1 MTAHMISER
10 SGRPGSPP
18 PPPPK
23 RIRLRRSQSS
33 SERTC
38 LAGPPGRP
46 RPRRGVSPHGPVPP
60 VSPSGGSPPL
70 PASPPPQGP
79 LLFAKRPR
87 TRLPHPIKMLI
98 AALYRYAKARKTV
111 ASRAGPP
118 MSPAMA
124 HPADPLTG
132 LPHDERIRS
141 RKLAG
146 GVATIIADATGL
158 TKAEGDTLE
167 QELRSAA
174 LAMPGVEEARIAITA
189 AQTART
195 LIAIGSGKGGVGKST
210 VTANLAIALARRGKK
225 VGLIDADVYGPSQPT
240 LLGSHDKPEADKEK
254 LLPVE
259 AHGIKFLSLGQ
270 LVSPGHALAWRG
282 PMATGAL
289 ANLVE
294 AEWGDSELLLVDLP
308 PGTGDVQLSLIQR
321 SRPAGAVI
329 VSTPQDLSLI
339 DARRAVDLFRKT
351 SVPVLGIIENM
362 ATYECPHCGE
372 ESHPFGSGGAEAAAT
387 EMGFPFLGRLPLSVR
402 IREASDAGTPPAAS
416 EGPEAEAFVA
426 IARKLLEALET
437 PVH

>member
-1 MTAHMISER
+1 
-10 SGRPGSPP
+10 
-18 PPPPK
+18 
-23 RIRLRRSQSS
+23 
-33 SERTC
+33 
-38 LAGPPGRP
+38 
-46 RPRRGVSPHGPVPP
+46 
-60 VSPSGGSPPL
+60 
-70 PASPPPQGP
+70 
-79 LLFAKRPR
+79 
-87 TRLPHPIKMLI
+87 
-98 AALYRYAKARKTV
+98 
-111 ASRAGPP
+111 
-118 MSPAMA
+118 MA
-124 HPADPLTG
+124 HPVDPLTE

-158 TKAEGDTLE
+158 SKADSQALE
-167 QELRSAA
+167 AELKSAA
-174 LAMPGVEEARIAITA
+174 LALPGVEEARVAITA
-189 AQTART
+189 TQPHRT

-210 VTANLAIALARRGKK
+210 VTANLAVALARAGMK

-240 LLGSHDKPEADKEK
+240 LLGKHDKPEGRDDK

-294 AEWGDSELLLVDLP
+294 AEWGDAELLLVDLP

-339 DARRAVDLFRKT
+339 DARRAVDLFNKT

-362 ATYECPHCGE
+362 ATYICPHCGE
-372 ESHPFGSGGAEAAAT
+372 QSHPFGSGGAEAAAD
-387 EMGFPFLGRLPLSVR
+387 EMGVTFLGRLPLSLT
-402 IREASDAGTPPAAS
+402 IREQSDAGDPPAAG
-416 EGPEAEAFVA
+416 EGPDAEGFAA
-426 IARKLLEALET
+426 IASRLLEALET